1 MAYLLGLSDSTL
13 AYVYGL
19 HDSTRCVCAAGQLEA
34 PGSTSKG
41 SWVSSPKQSFRA
53 EDRRAEGRRASTGSS
68 ASLTRSG
75 SVKSK
80 LHSRQP
86 PHVQVHWLCACFRAC
101 AHVCVCVCVA
111 LYLVNQTLAAQT
123 SGRSNPSQACGACKS
138 NRQMTH
144 APEQHVRQIAT
155 PCVSRYIC
163 KSSMDDVLHCVHA

>member
-1 MAYLLGLSDSTL
+1 VALVGVKLHATSGPLQRLVPLLHATGLATKGSLDSGAMHSQALSLAYLLRLPDSTLAYLLGLHDSIS
-13 AYVYGL
+13 AYLDL
-19 HDSTRCVCAAGQLEA
+19 HDSTRCVCNAGQLEA

-86 PHVQVHWLCACFRAC
+86 PHVQVH
-101 AHVCVCVCVA
+101 
-111 LYLVNQTLAAQT
+111 
-123 SGRSNPSQACGACKS
+123 
-138 NRQMTH
+138 
-144 APEQHVRQIAT
+144 
-155 PCVSRYIC
+155 
-163 KSSMDDVLHCVHA
+163 